1 VDKAG
6 ARLGVVTVTYNS
18 AVVIPEFLECIKCQ
32 TLRDFVLVV
41 IDNASADN
49 GVALVIESADSRIE
63 LIRNSQNLGVA
74 EGNNQGI
81 RLAVERGCTHVLLLN
96 NDTAFD
102 AKMFEQM
109 MLAGITREVVVPKI
123 YKYDSPKTIW
133 FGGGTFNRSLGYS
146 TKHLGEDEVDI
157 GQFDASGPTEYAPTC
172 CMLVRLDVFA
182 SVGMMDACFFVY
194 YDDTDFCLRLS
205 RASIKIWYE
214 PTVSMRH
221 KVGSLTGGGQS
232 AFSARMNVRNKVYF
246 CRKNLS
252 AISATYFLALYG
264 AYLLFRFLSR
274 KDSWQRF
281 CLKVRAFIEGR
292 NVGNRPPLRL

>member
-1 VDKAG
+1 VNRAA
-6 ARLGVVTVTYNS
+6 ARLAVVTVTYNS
-18 AVVIPEFLECIKCQ
+18 AAVIPEFLECVERQ
-32 TLRDFVLVV
+32 TLTDFVLVV

-49 GVALVIESADSRIE
+49 SVALVEEREDSRIE

-81 RLAVERGCTHVLLLN
+81 RLALERGCTHVLLLN

-102 AKMFEQM
+102 STMFEQLM
-109 MLAGITREVVVPKI
+109 FTGTTHEVVVPKI

-133 FGGGTFNRSLGYS
+133 FAGGLFNRFLGYS
-146 TKHLGEDEVDI
+146 TKHLGEDKPDV

-172 CMLVRLDVFA
+172 CMLVRVDVFTA
-182 SVGMMDACFFVY
+182 VGMMDSCFFVY

-205 RASIKIWYE
+205 RASIDIWYQS
-214 PTVSMRH
+214 TVSMRH
-221 KVGSLTGGGQS
+221 KVGSLTGGRES

-252 AISATYFLALYG
+252 VISATYFTALYG
-264 AYLLFRFLSR
+264 AYLLFRFAAR

-281 CLKVRAFIEGR
+281 RLKSRAFIEGR